1 MDTFGC
7 HIDYL
12 RVSVTD
18 RCNER
23 CVYCMPRGYK
33 GWAERADHLTAD
45 EMMTGAPLPLGADC
59 IVPAEEIS
67 RTGKIILV
75 SPDFEVIPRRYVHAA
90 GSDAREGGRLLELG
104 ILLGLRD
111 DPAESAVA
119 VRFAL
124 EESDSVIISGAA
136 SKGGGETS
144 CRRCSTRLCDSL
156 TTEHD
161 RLRTAIMLA
170 TEHLN
175 SESKNHRKNR
185 ACRVVEHSDS
195 GHTNQKASPK
205 RPAGSALPSLTQ
217 TDADQWIKSEE
228 KSFPR

>member
-1 MDTFGC
+1 MDPFGR

-23 CVYCMPRGYK
+23 CLYCMPRGYK

-59 IVPAEEIS
+59 IVPVEEIS

-111 DPAESAVA
+111 DPAESAAA
-119 VRFAL
+119 VRSAL
-124 EESDSVIISGAA
+124 EESDSVIISGAV
-136 SKGGGETS
+136 SKGGA
-144 CRRCSTRLCDSL
+144 
-156 TTEHD
+156 
-161 RLRTAIMLA
+161 RLRADVARIACANRSPPSMTARGPPSCLQPNTLI
-170 TEHLN
+170 
-175 SESKNHRKNR
+175 R
-185 ACRVVEHSDS
+185 
-195 GHTNQKASPK
+195 NQKTTGKPAH
-205 RPAGSALPSLTQ
+205 AGSWNIPTVDTPTKRRPQ
-217 TDADQWIKSEE
+217 KDPQNRHR
-228 KSFPR
+228 FH